1 MTERLYY
8 DQTYLREFDAEVE
21 TCERR
26 EDGVWLL
33 LDRSAFYPT
42 SGGQPFDT
50 GRLRWRGGQ
59 ARVTDVECDAR
70 GVWHKLEG
78 ECPEQGTA
86 VHGEIDWARRFD
98 HMQQHGGEHMLAGAI
113 WRLYQGRTI
122 GLHLGAE
129 VSSIDVALP
138 DGRTRFADEEI
149 ARLEETVNGWI
160 QQDAPC
166 RCWFPTEEE
175 LKTLPLRKA
184 PSVKEHVRVVAFGDF
199 EMCACGGTHPS
210 TSGQVGLVK
219 VVETLPAHGMA
230 RVVFVCGMRAVRFAQ
245 RIWLAA
251 RDAAALLSCG
261 TGELPQ
267 AAARLKE
274 QLAQEH
280 AAKEAYRRES
290 ALREIAALR
299 SGAERLP
306 GGGRLVAASLPGA
319 NRDTLR
325 DAASTLIEEADVY
338 ALLCAPDEPGGPL
351 LFTRGAAL
359 ATDMGALLRASGAK
373 GGGRPDFAQGAG
385 GAECLRRAAE
395 TLRKGSTR

>member
-8 DQTYLREFDAEVE
+8 EQTYLREFDAAVE
-21 TCERR
+21 ACERR
-26 EDGVWLL
+26 GDGVWLL
-33 LDRSAFYPT
+33 LDASAFYPT

-50 GRLRWRGGQ
+50 GSLRWQGGS

-70 GVWHKLEG
+70 GVWHKIEG
-78 ECPEQGTA
+78 GCPEPGEA
-86 VHGEIDWARRFD
+86 VRGEIDWARRFD

-129 VSSIDVALP
+129 VSSIDVVLP
-138 DGRTRFADEEI
+138 DGRTRFTDEEI

-160 QQDAPC
+160 QQDALC

-230 RVVFVCGMRAVRFAQ
+230 RVTFVCGMRAVRFAQ
-245 RIWLAA
+245 RMCRAA

-261 TGELPQ
+261 AQELPQ
-267 AAARLKE
+267 TAARLKE

-280 AAKEAYRRES
+280 AAKEALRRES
-290 ALREIAALR
+290 ALKEIAALR
-299 SGAERLP
+299 LRAERLP
-306 GGGRLVAASLPGA
+306 GGGRLIAASLPGA
-319 NRDTLR
+319 DRDTLR
-325 DAASTLIEEADVY
+325 DAASSLIEEADVY
-338 ALLCAPDEPGGPL
+338 ALLRAPDAPGEPL
-351 LFTRGAAL
+351 LFARGAAL
-359 ATDMGALLRASGAK
+359 ETDMGVLLRASGAK

-385 GAECLRRAAE
+385 GAQCLSRAAE
-395 TLRKGSTR
+395 TLRKG